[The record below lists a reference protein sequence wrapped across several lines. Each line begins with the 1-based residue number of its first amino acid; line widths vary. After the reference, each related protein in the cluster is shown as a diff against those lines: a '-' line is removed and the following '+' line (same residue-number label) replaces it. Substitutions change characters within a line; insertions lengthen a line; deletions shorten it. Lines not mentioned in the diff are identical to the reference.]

1 MKYLLV
7 IIFIIQTNI
16 LKSQNKVNYKTPL
29 KIEDT
34 CLAIDIIK
42 NIIEAEN
49 IMFVSFTLAKKDS
62 AIVEQLDYYNKFHIE
77 DKITSAK
84 AIDSLFPN
92 LNFQFN
98 LLMRRS
104 PCKER
109 FYKFDK
115 SIK

>member
-7 IIFIIQTNI
+7 IIFFIQTNF
-16 LKSQNKVNYKTPL
+16 LKSQNKVDLKNYRQ
-29 KIEDT
+29 IDDS
-34 CLAIDIIK
+34 CSSIDIIK
-42 NIIEAEN
+42 YIIEAEN